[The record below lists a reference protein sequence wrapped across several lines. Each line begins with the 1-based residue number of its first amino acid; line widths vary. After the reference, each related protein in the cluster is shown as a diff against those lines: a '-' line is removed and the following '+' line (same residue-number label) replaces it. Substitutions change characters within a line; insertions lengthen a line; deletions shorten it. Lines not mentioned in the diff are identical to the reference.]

1 MPHYVLLMNLT
12 EKGVAEIKDAPARVA
27 EAAKAGEAIGGKM
40 LAFYMVM
47 GEYDY
52 VAIAEGTDDETMAT
66 FMLGLAKDG
75 YVRTK
80 TLKAFTLEE
89 FTGIV
94 ANLP

>member
-12 EKGVAEIKDAPARVA
+12 EKGVAEIKNAPARVA
-27 EAAKAGEAIGGKM
+27 EAVKAGEAIGGKM

-52 VAIAEGTDDETMAT
+52 IAIAEGTDDESMAM
-66 FMLGLAKDG
+66 FLLGLAKDG

-89 FTGIV
+89 LTAIV
-94 ANLP
+94 AKLP

>member
-1 MPHYVLLMNLT
+1 MPLYILLMNLT

-27 EAAKAGEAIGGKM
+27 EAAKAGEALGGKM

-52 VAIAEGTDDETMAT
+52 VAIAEGTSDETMAL
-66 FMLGLAKDG
+66 FLLGLAKDG

-89 FTGIV
+89 LSAIV
-94 ANLP
+94 AKLP

>member
-1 MPHYVLLMNLT
+1 MPYYVLLMNLT
-12 EKGVAEIKDAPARVA
+12 KKGVAEIKDAPVRVA

-66 FMLGLAKDG
+66 FILGLAKDG

-94 ANLP
+94 AKLP

>member
-12 EKGVAEIKDAPARVA
+12 EKGVTEIKDAPARVA

-52 VAIAEGTDDETMAT
+52 VVIAEGTDDETMAT
-66 FMLGLAKDG
+66 FLMGLAKDG

-89 FTGIV
+89 MTALIGK
-94 ANLP
+94 LP